1 MNARAER
8 GLAIAETCKVQREGK
23 VWKVPSQSGVEKCYR
38 VNPNT
43 ESCSCMDHI
52 ETGERCKH
60 LYAVEFTIKREF
72 HADGSITDTQEVKVT
87 KKVTYRQDWPAY
99 NAAQGREKN
108 RVLELLYDLCRDL
121 EERVITGRGRRPHTV
136 KDSVF
141 AMVLKVYTTFSARR
155 FASDL
160 QDAHEK
166 GFTSANI
173 PSMKVTK
180 FMEDAAFTSIL
191 KALIAKSAAP
201 LKTVETQ
208 FAIDSSGFGSNKFE
222 KWFDEKYGAPRQRAV
237 WVKAHI
243 CCGTRTNIVT
253 AVRILDKDSADSP
266 QFAPLVRETAREFTI
281 GEVSADKAYTSVD
294 NFEAVAAC
302 GGTGFMAFK
311 SNTTGAVGGLFQKM
325 FHYFSYKREEYL
337 AHYHR
342 RSNVESVF
350 SMVKAKFGS
359 SVRSKTETAM
369 VNEVLC
375 KFLAHNLCVLN
386 HEECELGIDA
396 MFTRQAP
403 RPELHLS
410 A

>member
-1 MNARAER
+1 MTGREER
-8 GLAIAETCKVQREGK
+8 GLAIAQNCKVEREGK
-23 VWKVPSQSGVEKCYR
+23 IWRVPSQSGVEKTYR
-38 VNPNT
+38 VNPKT

-60 LYAVEFTIKREF
+60 LYAVEFTMKREF
-72 HADGSITDTQEVKVT
+72 NADGSITDTVT
-87 KKVTYRQDWPAY
+87 KKVTYTQQWRSYD
-99 NAAQGREKN
+99 AAQGREKN
-108 RVLELLYDLCRDL
+108 RIQELLFDLCRDL
-121 EERVITGRGRRPHTV
+121 EEPVVTGRGRRPHTV
-136 KDSVF
+136 RDSVF
-141 AMVLKVYTTFSARR
+141 AMVYKIYSTISGRR
-155 FASDL
+155 FTCDL
-160 QDAHEK
+160 HDAHER
-166 GFTSANI
+166 GFVSATI
-173 PSMKVTK
+173 PGNKVAK
-180 FMEDAAFTSIL
+180 FLENPAFTPIL

-222 KWFDEKYGAPRQRAV
+222 KWFDEKYGAPRQRAI

-311 SNTTGAVGGLFQKM
+311 SNTTGGAGGLFQKM

-350 SMVKAKFGS
+350 SMVKRKFGD

-396 MFTRQAP
+396 MFSRQAI